1 VQKRESCLKEG
12 AGWVE
17 RAGGVFCKKGCALG
31 TEEGVRAKTKR
42 VKMSS
47 EKMAPFETVNFRLE
61 SILSIHRQV
70 SKKSESARVSNRS
83 AKHDSKFVRE
93 RESERDSYSQPDTM
107 TLKIKGERQQSFG

>member
-1 VQKRESCLKEG
+1 
-12 AGWVE
+12 
-17 RAGGVFCKKGCALG
+17 
-31 TEEGVRAKTKR
+31 VRAKTKR

-61 SILSIHRQV
+61 SILSIHIQV

-93 RESERDSYSQPDTM
+93 RERAREIAIHNP
-107 TLKIKGERQQSFG
+107 TLCRSKIKERQ

>member
-1 VQKRESCLKEG
+1 M
-12 AGWVE
+12 
-17 RAGGVFCKKGCALG
+17 
-31 TEEGVRAKTKR
+31 RAKTKR

-61 SILSIHRQV
+61 SILSIHIQV

-93 RESERDSYSQPDTM
+93 RESERDSYSQPYTM
-107 TLKIKGERQQSFG
+107 TFKNKGKTIEFWMKRAKGVFEMKGFE